1 MNDWHDMDE
10 ELKEVQR
17 LDETH
22 VLDASNFNGLN
33 RGNVGYDHRIMMPGA
48 DKELQ
53 ESSIMTFEDK
63 RIERAPIQRIV
74 DINEDRVNSNSK
86 IESVVIT
93 DCDWKYEK

>member
-33 RGNVGYDHRIMMPGA
+33 RGNVRY
-48 DKELQ
+48 
-53 ESSIMTFEDK
+53 
-63 RIERAPIQRIV
+63 
-74 DINEDRVNSNSK
+74 
-86 IESVVIT
+86 
-93 DCDWKYEK
+93 YE

>member
-33 RGNVGYDHRIMMPGA
+33 RGNAGYDDHMMPGA

-53 ESSIMTFEDK
+53 ESSVMTFEED
-63 RIERAPIQRIV
+63 RVGRAPVQRIV
-74 DINEDRVNSNSK
+74 DINEGGLHSNSK
-86 IESVVIT
+86 IVGVAIT
-93 DCDWKYEK
+93 DFDWKYEK